1 MKILTRY
8 VLIELVKVFA
18 VSLAGMTLFMLLV
31 GVMKEAYTQGLGLK
45 QVALLIPFVLPEALR
60 FAVPGTILFAT
71 CSVYGRLAGA
81 NEVVAVK
88 SMGISPM
95 VLVWPSLFFSVALS
109 IATVWLN
116 DIAVSWGRSGMRR
129 VVIESVEEVAYA
141 KLAQQKSFA
150 TKNFAINV
158 KGVEGRKLIR
168 PTFTFQ
174 PRSLEEPG
182 FTVTAEAAELRADLA
197 ADTLTVVFQDAEW
210 ESGHMG
216 GRVPFFEHE
225 LPLSE
230 ATRKASDGGSPSNMP
245 MNEIPLDIERQEQN
259 IARWNQEMAA
269 EAALQMLSGDFLAL
283 NETAWLPLTGRV
295 REAQNR
301 IARLHMEPHRRWANG
316 FSCLCFVMVGAPLAV
331 VLRNSDFLK
340 TFFVCFMPILLI
352 YYPLLIFSLDRTKS
366 GGVPAVSVWLG
377 NAIMVACGCWLM
389 RRVMRY

>member
-18 VSLAGMTLFMLLV
+18 ISLAGMTLFMLLV
-31 GVMKEAYTQGLGLK
+31 GVMKEAYSQGLGLK

-71 CSVYGRLAGA
+71 CSVYGRLAGG

-95 VLVWPSLFFSVALS
+95 VLLWPSFFFSVALS

-141 KLAQQKSFA
+141 RLAQQKSFA

-158 KGVEGRKLIR
+158 QGIDGRKLIR

-182 FTVTAEAAELRADLA
+182 FTVTAETAELRADLA
-197 ADTLTVVFQDAEW
+197 ADTLTVIFQDAEW
-210 ESGHMG
+210 ESGRSG
-216 GRVPFFEHE
+216 GRVPYFEHE

-245 MNEIPLDIERQEQN
+245 MNEIPVDIERQERN

-269 EAALQMLSGDFLAL
+269 QAAFQMISGDFLAL
-283 NETAWLPLTGRV
+283 NETAWQPLAARV
-295 REAQNR
+295 REAENR

-340 TFFVCFMPILLI
+340 TFFICFAPILLI
-352 YYPLLIFSLDRTKS
+352 YYPLLVFSLDRAKS
-366 GGVPAVSVWLG
+366 GGVPPASVWLG
-377 NAIMVACGCWLM
+377 NVILVACGGWLM
-389 RRVMRY
+389 RRLVRY